1 MYTTLLGRIIQR
13 HGLTYHLYADDTQ
26 SYMAFKLSYVTSK
39 YDGIYRIEACVADKW
54 IWMNVIFLK
63 LNDDKTELL
72 IMTTREE
79 LSKTSDISIMVDD
92 QSISP
97 VWYSI
102 LHAVLMHTLL
112 DCVEVSVSI
121 HTQLER

>member
-1 MYTTLLGRIIQR
+1 
-13 HGLTYHLYADDTQ
+13 
-26 SYMAFKLSYVTSK
+26 
-39 YDGIYRIEACVADKW
+39 
-54 IWMNVIFLK
+54 MNDIFLK

-121 HTQLER
+121 HTQLEI